1 MADGFPIEDQLKV
14 SDNIEEIVDKTF
26 AQVDTNKN
34 GFIDEK
40 ELGQMLHACA
50 QEMGIPSPPKEEVK
64 AVLQK
69 LDRNNDNQLSRDEF
83 RALVVRLYEQSE
95 QMKGK

>member
-1 MADGFPIEDQLKV
+1 MADGFPKEDELKV
-14 SDNIEEIVDKTF
+14 SNNIEEIVDKTF

-40 ELGQMLHACA
+40 ELGQMLNACA
-50 QEMGIPSPPKEEVK
+50 SEIGIPNPPQEEVH

-95 QMKGK
+95 KMKGK